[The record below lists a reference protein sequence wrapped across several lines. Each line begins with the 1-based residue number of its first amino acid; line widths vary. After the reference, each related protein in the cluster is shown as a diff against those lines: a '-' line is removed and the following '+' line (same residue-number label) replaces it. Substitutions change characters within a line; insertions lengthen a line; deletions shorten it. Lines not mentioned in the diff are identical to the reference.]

1 MVLVD
6 KWYAKHPEW
15 FKRSFV
21 EIEMRYDGW
30 TPLIDDVLNA
40 AEKIMAK
47 HPHASFRVDQIKEKL
62 GGLRIYVGHE
72 GLPEEVS
79 AQLSEISLAAC
90 QRSFSV
96 CEICGAPAQLG
107 RLKSRWSVRCQ
118 SCAPAGWEASGSGEF

>member
-1 MVLVD
+1 MVLVK

-15 FKRSFV
+15 FERSFV
-21 EIEMRYDGW
+21 EIELRYDGW

-40 AEKIMAK
+40 AEKIMAT

-62 GGLRIYVGHE
+62 GGLRIYVHQE

-90 QRSFSV
+90 QRSFKV
-96 CEICGAPAQLG
+96 CEICGAPAALG
-107 RLKSRWSVRCQ
+107 SLKSRWSVRCQ
-118 SCAPAGWEASGSGEF
+118 SCAPVGWEPSGSGEF